1 MPSPGVQCGTSV
13 LECQSSLL
21 IVRPGSG
28 ISEQECLEI
37 SQCGAGEAPAGVSQ
51 VFLRHGQMGGV
62 QRQWELR
69 LSLSPLAS
77 ECWGRF
83 PAAHLAFSGT
93 VWGSLDGL
101 WSWEWSQL
109 PPEAAASDPGLSGHP
124 WQRVLG
130 FGTQNF
136 LLLCSLSSSWC
147 QQLQGQMEI
156 SC

>member
-37 SQCGAGEAPAGVSQ
+37 SQCGAGEAPAGVPQ

-69 LSLSPLAS
+69 LYLSPLAG
-77 ECWGRF
+77 ECR
-83 PAAHLAFSGT
+83 
-93 VWGSLDGL
+93 L
-101 WSWEWSQL
+101 W
-109 PPEAAASDPGLSGHP
+109 
-124 WQRVLG
+124 RV
-130 FGTQNF
+130 
-136 LLLCSLSSSWC
+136 SSSTSGIFRNSVGIPGW
-147 QQLQGQMEI
+147 LVELGME
-156 SC
+156 SVTSRGHSQ